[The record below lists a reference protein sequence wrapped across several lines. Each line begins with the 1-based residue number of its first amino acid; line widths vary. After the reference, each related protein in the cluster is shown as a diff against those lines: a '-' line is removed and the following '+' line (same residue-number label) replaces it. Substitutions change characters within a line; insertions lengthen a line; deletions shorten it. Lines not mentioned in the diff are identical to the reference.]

1 MSLCSG
7 TLDLVS
13 CTALLTSDDLM
24 GFDVGCSY
32 STRTL
37 LKPDHVRA
45 EAWLSKRHNQVPF

>member
-24 GFDVGCSY
+24 GFDVGCSN
-32 STRTL
+32 STGTL
-37 LKPDHVRA
+37 LKPDHVCA
-45 EAWLSKRHNQVPF
+45 EAWLSKRDNQVPF